1 MNTPLVSVRT
11 SLKEL
16 SDFIHEYNE
25 SIGNLSVLPEDH
37 RLIKEDMIRCLKL
50 ATQSAEKSAGFIKA
64 INSQTTNAS
73 ASNFQLFNVA
83 QVIKEALTV
92 LEFAIRKGNCRLI
105 TNFDNSI
112 NLYGD
117 PNKLAQVATNIVINS
132 IDACEPDG
140 GTITILIENNGC
152 GLPSSLSG

>member
-1 MNTPLVSVRT
+1 
-11 SLKEL
+11 
-16 SDFIHEYNE
+16 
-25 SIGNLSVLPEDH
+25 
-37 RLIKEDMIRCLKL
+37 MIRCLKL

-117 PNKLAQVATNIVINS
+117 PNKLAQVATNLVINS

-140 GTITILIENNGC
+140 GTITILIENNGYGFAKLTFQDTGC
-152 GLPSSLSG
+152 GIPEEVKSRIFDPMFTTKPFGEGTKLTSYSSTCK